1 MINFNKPL
9 KILLGVLLGIGLVL
23 FVMMFLGGNEP
34 NVDPEAPD
42 VPNFLTSFINWGIFL
57 TIGAALLTLL
67 FEVLKIVMQPKKAFR
82 TVISLGVMIVLGLI
96 ALALADSTPLN
107 IIGYEGTDNVRGMLI
122 LSDIFI
128 FTAYLV
134 FGISIILVLYVEI
147 ARGFRK
153 N

>member
-107 IIGYEGTDNVRGMLI
+107 IIGYESDMKAQTMYEVCLFYRTYLFLQHI
-122 LSDIFI
+122 LCSASQLFW
-128 FTAYLV
+128 YCM
-134 FGISIILVLYVEI
+134 S
-147 ARGFRK
+147 K
-153 N
+153 